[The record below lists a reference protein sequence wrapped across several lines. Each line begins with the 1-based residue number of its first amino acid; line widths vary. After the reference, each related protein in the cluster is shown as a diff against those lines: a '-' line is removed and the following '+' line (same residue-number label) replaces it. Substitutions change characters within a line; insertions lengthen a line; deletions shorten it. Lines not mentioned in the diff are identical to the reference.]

1 MSYCCLSFRHEDTWW
16 DCSRNCSLGVG
27 MGDARE
33 RAVHSSCQQNWAQM
47 MGRATGRGIMGE
59 AYFLPCFLGRL
70 WAFHTGIS
78 KKHETEI
85 MVIIANILLSIYS
98 MLTLYALSHL
108 TLNHPPRKIF
118 FFFLSLYWSFVII
131 LLTLCFAFVA
141 QGMWGLNSLT
151 RDWTCLPC
159 TGRWSL
165 NLWATRKVP
174 GVDIFIRPISSWGT
188 DVQKSK

>member
-1 MSYCCLSFRHEDTWW
+1 
-16 DCSRNCSLGVG
+16 

-118 FFFLSLYWSFVII
+118 FFFFKSLLKFCYNIAHFMF
-131 LLTLCFAFVA
+131 CFCGPRHA
-141 QGMWGLNSLT
+141 GS
-151 RDWTCLPC
+151 
-159 TGRWSL
+159 
-165 NLWATRKVP
+165 
-174 GVDIFIRPISSWGT
+174 
-188 DVQKSK
+188 